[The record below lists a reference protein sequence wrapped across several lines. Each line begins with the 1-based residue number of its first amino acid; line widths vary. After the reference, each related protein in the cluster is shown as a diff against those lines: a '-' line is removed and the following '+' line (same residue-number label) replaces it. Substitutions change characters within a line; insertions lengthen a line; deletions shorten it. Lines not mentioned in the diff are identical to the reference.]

1 MPESVLFPFVVAL
14 WAAPLAGPAISS
26 IRSTARHA
34 ARHRHHP
41 PPCQTRGLPSIHE
54 GKFPSHIATNPRV
67 CALWTAIFGL
77 RSLDCDLWTA
87 PLDIRR
93 PPGLPPAAP
102 APPTR
107 HAHRH
112 HTPGTPHQHH
122 PPTRQTRGLP
132 SIHEG
137 KYPSHI
143 TTNPRVC
150 ALWAAPLAPHTFDQS
165 LDQT

>member
-34 ARHRHHP
+34 ARHR
-41 PPCQTRGLPSIHE
+41 
-54 GKFPSHIATNPRV
+54 
-67 CALWTAIFGL
+67 
-77 RSLDCDLWTA
+77 
-87 PLDIRR
+87 
-93 PPGLPPAAP
+93 
-102 APPTR
+102 
-107 HAHRH
+107 
-112 HTPGTPHQHH
+112 HH

>member
-54 GKFPSHIATNPRV
+54 GK
-67 CALWTAIFGL
+67 
-77 RSLDCDLWTA
+77 
-87 PLDIRR
+87 
-93 PPGLPPAAP
+93 
-102 APPTR
+102 
-107 HAHRH
+107 
-112 HTPGTPHQHH
+112 
-122 PPTRQTRGLP
+122 
-132 SIHEG
+132 
-137 KYPSHI
+137 YPSHI

-150 ALWAAPLAPHTFDQS
+150 VLWAAPLAPHTFDQS